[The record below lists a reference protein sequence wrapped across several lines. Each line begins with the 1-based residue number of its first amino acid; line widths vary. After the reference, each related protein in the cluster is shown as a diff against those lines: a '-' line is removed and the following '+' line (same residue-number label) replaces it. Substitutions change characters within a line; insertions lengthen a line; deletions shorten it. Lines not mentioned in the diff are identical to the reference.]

1 MEPEPLGTADFPHL
15 GDLLDGWIERHCVV
29 PDGYLRGKP
38 FQSSD
43 WQFWV
48 LANHYRIRDGVTY
61 KGRPLL
67 NQAFHY
73 RRSLVVGPQKALA
86 LDTPVATPDG
96 WSTIADLAAGDVVF
110 DMFGKPTTVLGK
122 SDVFVEATYRV
133 TFSDGAQLVA
143 GADHEWVVDRRSHSS
158 SYLPARV
165 STQQMVDDGLV
176 DGGGARRY
184 RVPVAGPLQIPCDW
198 PLPVDPYTLGA
209 WLGDGNSDDGRITG
223 LDDEVFDR
231 IAAAGYE
238 IRRMVVRKRRSAIG
252 LAGQLRTL
260 GVLNNKHI
268 PARYLRA
275 TEDDRWALLQGLM
288 DTDGY
293 ADVRQG
299 KCEFT
304 TTLPALRDGVSELL
318 HTLGIRHKVYAG
330 EATLYGR
337 VTGPKWR
344 VSFSARS
351 DMPVFHLSRKQER
364 LKPPGRSHSQF
375 KHRRM
380 VAIDPVEPV
389 PTQCI
394 TVDADSHTFLAGR
407 EMIPTGNSGK
417 GPAAATI
424 VAAEAVGPTQFA
436 GWARD
441 GDVYRCSD
449 QGCDCGWTFAYR
461 AGEPMGGRH
470 PSPLIQLTA
479 TSEDQ
484 VDNVYRPLQAMIKL
498 GPLSELMKVRE
509 GFIRIL
515 GSADDPDL
523 DRIDVVTASAN
534 SRLGNPISFALQDET
549 GLYTATNKMR
559 RVAETQ
565 RRGAAGMGGRT
576 METTNAWDP
585 AEQSVAQ
592 TSFESTA
599 DDVWKYYRAPPAG
612 LSYRNKRERRK
623 IHAHVYAGS
632 PWVDLA
638 SIEAEAAE
646 ILLSDPAQ
654 AERFFGNRIVAT
666 SDAYFDAEA
675 WNACAAPT
683 DIPAGAVVCLG
694 FDGSMVD
701 DWTAIR
707 GRVVTDDGPMYG
719 FTPTF
724 ADGVQ
729 TIWNPADYGGEVPR
743 GEVQA
748 AVDELFA
755 RYDVAR
761 FYLDPELWQSEIDAW
776 ATKYGDKRVITW
788 ATYRTRQMAAAL
800 ERLRTD
806 VATGSL
812 THDDCLITASHV
824 ANARRVRRSG
834 GIVVGKPNEH
844 QKIDAVMADA
854 LAHEAACD
862 VRAEGIPKKRSRRMV
877 VYR

>member
-1 MEPEPLGTADFPHL
+1 MASDRFVVDFPTL
-15 GDLLDGWIERHCVV
+15 APLLDKWTEHHCVV
-29 PDGYLRGKP
+29 PDGYLRGRP

-43 WQFWV
+43 WQYWV
-48 LANHYRIRDGVTY
+48 LANHYRVRRDIDY
-61 KGRPLL
+61 RGRPLL
-67 NQAFHY
+67 NRAFQF

-86 LDTPVATPDG
+86 VGTPVATPDG
-96 WSTIADLAAGDVVF
+96 WSTIADLAVGDVVF
-110 DMFGKPTTVLGK
+110 DMFGKPTTVLSK
-122 SDVFVEATYRV
+122 SDVFVEDTYRV

-143 GADHEWVVDRRSHSS
+143 GGDHEWVVDRRSPSS
-158 SYLPARV
+158 TYVPVRV
-165 STQQMVDDGLV
+165 TTCEMVADGIV
-176 DGGGARRY
+176 DPGGARRY
-184 RVPVAGPLQIPCDW
+184 RVPVCQPLVTDPVM
-198 PLPVDPYTLGA
+198 LPVDPYTLGA
-209 WLGDGNSDDGRITG
+209 WLGDGNRGDGRITG
-223 LDDEVFDR
+223 LDIEVFDR
-231 IAAAGYE
+231 IAAAGYT
-238 IRRMVVRKRRSAIG
+238 VRQMKITKRWNVLG
-252 LAGQLRTL
+252 LRPHLREA
-260 GVLNNKHI
+260 GVLSRKHI
-268 PARYLRA
+268 PDMYLRA
-275 TEDDRWALLQGLM
+275 SESQRWELLQGLM

-293 ADVRQG
+293 ADSRSR
-299 KCEFT
+299 CEFT

-318 HTLGIRHKVYAG
+318 HTLGIRHTIYAG
-330 EATLYGR
+330 DATLYGR

-344 VSFSARS
+344 VCFPARS
-351 DMPVFHLSRKQER
+351 DMPVFHLLRKQQR

-375 KHRRM
+375 KHRRV
-380 VAIDPVEPV
+380 VAIDRIADE

-394 TVDADSHTFLAGR
+394 TVDNDSHTFLAGR
-407 EMIPTGNSGK
+407 QMIPTGNSGK
-417 GPAAATI
+417 GPHAATV

-436 GWARD
+436 GWAVD
-441 GDVYRCSD
+441 GDVYDCRD
-449 QGCDCGWTFAYR
+449 HGCGCGFVHVYE
-461 AGEPMGGRH
+461 AGEPLGGRH

-498 GPLSELMKVRE
+498 GPLQELLKVRE

-549 GLYTATNKMR
+549 GLYTDSNKMR

-565 RRGAAGMGGRT
+565 RRGAAGMGGRS

-585 AEQSVAQ
+585 AERSVAQ
-592 TSFESTA
+592 TSWESTA
-599 DDVWKYYRAPPAG
+599 DDVWKYYREPPAG

-623 IHAHVYAGS
+623 IHAFVYDGS
-632 PWVDLA
+632 PWVDLD

-646 ILLSDPAQ
+646 LLLTDAAQ

-666 SDAYFDAEA
+666 SDAYFDAEQ
-675 WNACAAPT
+675 WNAAAEPV
-683 DIPAGAVVCLG
+683 DVPDGSVVCLG
-694 FDGSMVD
+694 FDGSQYD

-707 GRVVTDDGPMYG
+707 GRVIDPTTGDLYG
-719 FTPTF
+719 FTPVF
-724 ADGVQ
+724 ADGAA
-729 TIWNPADYGGEVPR
+729 TIWNPADFGGEVPR

-748 AVDELFA
+748 AVAELFD
-755 RYDVAR
+755 RFDVQR
-761 FYLDPELWQSEIDAW
+761 FYLDPELWQSEIEEW
-776 ATKYGDKRVITW
+776 AHRFGEKRVVPW

-806 VATGSL
+806 VATGGLS
-812 THDDCLITASHV
+812 HDGCPTTAQHV

-834 GIVVGKPNEH
+834 GVVVGKPNDH

-862 VRAEGIPKKRSRRMV
+862 AKAAGLTKKRSRRMV

>member
-1 MEPEPLGTADFPHL
+1 
-15 GDLLDGWIERHCVV
+15 
-29 PDGYLRGKP
+29 
-38 FQSSD
+38 
-43 WQFWV
+43 
-48 LANHYRIRDGVTY
+48 
-61 KGRPLL
+61 
-67 NQAFHY
+67 
-73 RRSLVVGPQKALA
+73 
-86 LDTPVATPDG
+86 
-96 WSTIADLAAGDVVF
+96 
-110 DMFGKPTTVLGK
+110 
-122 SDVFVEATYRV
+122 
-133 TFSDGAQLVA
+133 
-143 GADHEWVVDRRSHSS
+143 
-158 SYLPARV
+158 
-165 STQQMVDDGLV
+165 
-176 DGGGARRY
+176 
-184 RVPVAGPLQIPCDW
+184 
-198 PLPVDPYTLGA
+198 
-209 WLGDGNSDDGRITG
+209 
-223 LDDEVFDR
+223 
-231 IAAAGYE
+231 
-238 IRRMVVRKRRSAIG
+238 
-252 LAGQLRTL
+252 
-260 GVLNNKHI
+260 
-268 PARYLRA
+268 
-275 TEDDRWALLQGLM
+275 
-288 DTDGY
+288 
-293 ADVRQG
+293 
-299 KCEFT
+299 
-304 TTLPALRDGVSELL
+304 
-318 HTLGIRHKVYAG
+318 
-330 EATLYGR
+330 
-337 VTGPKWR
+337 
-344 VSFSARS
+344 
-351 DMPVFHLSRKQER
+351 
-364 LKPPGRSHSQF
+364 
-375 KHRRM
+375 
-380 VAIDPVEPV
+380 
-389 PTQCI
+389 
-394 TVDADSHTFLAGR
+394 
-407 EMIPTGNSGK
+407 
-417 GPAAATI
+417 
-424 VAAEAVGPTQFA
+424 
-436 GWARD
+436 
-441 GDVYRCSD
+441 
-449 QGCDCGWTFAYR
+449 
-461 AGEPMGGRH
+461 
-470 PSPLIQLTA
+470 
-479 TSEDQ
+479 
-484 VDNVYRPLQAMIKL
+484 MIKL

-599 DDVWKYYRAPPAG
+599 GDVWKYYRAPPAG

-632 PWVDLA
+632 PWVDLD

-646 ILLSDPAQ
+646 ILLSDPSQ

-683 DIPAGAVVCLG
+683 EIPAGAVVCLG

-824 ANARRVRRSG
+824 RQRAPRAPQRRDRGRVNRTSIRRST
-834 GIVVGKPNEH
+834 
-844 QKIDAVMADA
+844 
-854 LAHEAACD
+854 
-862 VRAEGIPKKRSRRMV
+862 R
-877 VYR
+877 

>member
-1 MEPEPLGTADFPHL
+1 MAAESLGTADFPHL
-15 GDLLDGWIERHCVV
+15 GDLLDGWIEQHCVV
-29 PDGYLRGKP
+29 PDGFLRGRP
-38 FQSSD
+38 FKSSN

-96 WSTIADLAAGDVVF
+96 WTTIAGLVPGDVVF
-110 DMFGKPTTVLGK
+110 DMFGKPTAVLGK
-122 SDVFVEATYRV
+122 SDVFMEDTYRV

-143 GADHEWVVDRRSHSS
+143 GADHEWVVDRRSKSS
-158 SYLPARV
+158 TYLPMRV
-165 STQQMVDDGLV
+165 STREMVDDGLM
-176 DGGGARRY
+176 DRGGARRY
-184 RVPVAGPLQIPCDW
+184 RVPIAGPLQIQSDW

-209 WLGDGNSDDGRITG
+209 WLGDGNSDGSRITG

-252 LAGQLRTL
+252 LARQLRTL

-268 PARYLRA
+268 PAPYLRA

-293 ADVRQG
+293 ADARQG

-318 HTLGIRHKVYAG
+318 HSLGIRHAVYSG

-344 VSFSARS
+344 LSFPARS
-351 DMPVFHLSRKQER
+351 DMPVFHLPRKQGR
-364 LKPPGRSHSQF
+364 LKPPGRSHAQL
-375 KHRRM
+375 KHRRI
-380 VAIDPVEPV
+380 VAIDRIDPV
-389 PTQCI
+389 PTQCL

-436 GWARD
+436 GYAAP
-441 GDVYRCSD
+441 GDVYRCSEH
-449 QGCDCGWTFAYR
+449 GCDCGWIFAYE

-599 DDVWKYYRAPPAG
+599 GDVWKYYRAPPVG

-632 PWVDLA
+632 PWVDLD

-646 ILLSDPAQ
+646 ILLSDPSQ

-675 WNACAAPT
+675 WNACADPET
-683 DIPAGAVVCLG
+683 VVPDGAIVCLG
-694 FDGSMVD
+694 FDGSQYD
-701 DWTAIR
+701 DWTTIR
-707 GRVVTDDGPMYG
+707 ARWVTDDGMFG

-724 ADGVQ
+724 ADGAP
-729 TIWNPADYGGEVPR
+729 TYWNPADFGGEVPR

-748 AVDELFA
+748 AVEELFD
-755 RYDVAR
+755 RFHVAR
-761 FYLDPELWQSEIDAW
+761 FYLDPELWYSEIDEWSAR
-776 ATKYGDKRVITW
+776 YGEKRVVQWPTH
-788 ATYRTRQMAAAL
+788 RTRPMAAAL

-806 VATGSL
+806 VSTGSL
-812 THDDCLITASHV
+812 SHDGDQTVAVHV
-824 ANARRVRRSG
+824 RNARRVRRTG
-834 GIVVGKPNEH
+834 GIVIGKPNDH
-844 QKIDAVMADA
+844 QKIDLVMADA
-854 LAHEAACD
+854 LAHEAAAD
-862 VRAEGIPKKRSRRMV
+862 ARTAGLTRPRQRRMV